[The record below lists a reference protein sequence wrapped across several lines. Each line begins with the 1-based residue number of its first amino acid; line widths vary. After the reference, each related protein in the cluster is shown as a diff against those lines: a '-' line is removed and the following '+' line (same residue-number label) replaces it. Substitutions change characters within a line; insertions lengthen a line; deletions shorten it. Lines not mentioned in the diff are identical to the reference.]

1 MLLQDTT
8 HHIQRPCYQRGSQ
21 CQGPAGSRTTR
32 DLTIVKRRKMKW
44 YGHVSRSSGL
54 SKTNLQGTVKGG
66 RRHGR
71 KRGGKTKP
79 SNGQAWSSPN
89 PRGRGWESR
98 KNGANWL
105 WSQLWY
111 PKRPPWLMK
120 VKEVSIYQFVYL
132 FYCPVEISHGPGNW
146 GPFPRKISLPLLML
160 INTNILLNCLHWW
173 KLMQISC

>member
-1 MLLQDTT
+1 M
-8 HHIQRPCYQRGSQ
+8 P
-21 CQGPAGSRTTR
+21 
-32 DLTIVKRRKMKW
+32 
-44 YGHVSRSSGL
+44 RSSRQSDHTRPNHRKEAKNEVVWTCLPFIRSVQNQLARHSERGK
-54 SKTNLQGTVKGG
+54 KTRQK
-66 RRHGR
+66 
-71 KRGGKTKP
+71 KRWEDKP